1 MSRFFSGLFV
11 FFCLSNNLVFAQ
23 RYGEI
28 GVHAGATYYLGEL
41 NWSQHFYTPRLN
53 LGVFY
58 KHHLNS
64 RLALKAGS
72 FYSHIQGDDKDSRW
86 QFQNTRDFRFETLLW
101 ETAAQVEF
109 NFLVYKI
116 GNTKK
121 KFYTPYLDLG
131 IGALYY
137 NTNKS
142 STFIV
147 TFPVALGFKVNLS
160 SRIVLGAE
168 WAFRRS
174 TSDILD
180 NLTGEKLEEYRQ
192 INEVAY
198 AGNMNAQRGF
208 FNNNDWYSYAG
219 VTLSYAF
226 VIGGMRC
233 YSFD

>member
-11 FFCLSNNLVFAQ
+11 FFCLSNNIVFAQ

-41 NWSQHFYTPRLN
+41 NWSQHFYSPRLN

-58 KHHLNS
+58 KHHFNP

-86 QFQNTRDFRFETLLW
+86 QFQNTRDFRFETLLL

-109 NFLVYKI
+109 NFLSYKI
-116 GNTKK
+116 GSTKK
-121 KFYTPYLDLG
+121 KFYTPYLNLG
-131 IGALYY
+131 IGVLYY
-137 NTNKS
+137 EAKYSNK
-142 STFIV
+142 FIV
-147 TFPVALGFKVNLS
+147 TLPVALGFKVNLS
-160 SRIVLGAE
+160 PRIVLGTE

-180 NLTGEKLEEYRQ
+180 NMTGENFETYRQ
-192 INEVAY
+192 LNEPAY
-198 AGNMNAQRGF
+198 AGNMTAQRGF
-208 FNNNDWYSYAG
+208 FYNDDWYSYAA

-226 VIGGMRC
+226 AIGGMPC